1 MKGYFRVSNISLTS
15 CAKKFLISNV
25 LGQKKLTHDRHL
37 NEKMDQDR
45 ALHLFVS
52 PSCLVYC
59 FLCTVHRNISR
70 LDAGIYSE
78 LQCLLLS
85 LFSQTEVTNGLNYR
99 GNTSL

>member
-45 ALHLFVS
+45 ALHLIVS
-52 PSCLVYC
+52 PSFLVYC

-85 LFSQTEVTNGLNYR
+85 LFSQTEVTNGLIYR